1 MPSLPFVAAGICWRN
16 NRFERVYPMLQ
27 TAQKRFM
34 TQGPNIS
41 AGTRLIRR
49 VLRHKWLYI
58 MLLPT
63 LAYYV
68 IFKFL
73 PLLGLRIVF
82 MKYLPALE
90 NLGQASPVLDP
101 WYKNFSVLFHHKD
114 FWMLLRNTL
123 TLAVWN
129 IVLYFPIPL
138 VLSLLL
144 NEIRHFGYK
153 RTLQSMVY
161 LPHFL
166 SWTVIASL
174 MLLLLGPY
182 PRGLVNTLL
191 QQKGLEQIPFL
202 SGPEWFRPMY
212 IIELIW
218 KEAGWGTIIYLAAL
232 SGVDEQLY
240 EAAVIDG
247 AGRFRQLLHITLPC
261 IKSTIIILL
270 ILRMGS
276 FLDSG
281 FDQIYL
287 MVNSLNREVG
297 TVFDTYIYE
306 VGILGSKVPAGLSS
320 FSYSATVGLFR
331 SVISLILVLGT
342 NKLAKVMGEEGMY

>member
-1 MPSLPFVAAGICWRN
+1 
-16 NRFERVYPMLQ
+16 MLQ
-27 TAQKRFM
+27 TAQKRLLA
-34 TQGPNIS
+34 QGPAIS
-41 AGTRLIRR
+41 TGTRLFKR

-63 LAYYV
+63 LAYY
-68 IFKFL
+68 ILFKFL
-73 PLLGLRIVF
+73 PLLGLRIIF
-82 MKYLPALE
+82 LRYMPALE
-90 NLGQASPVLDP
+90 NLGQPSPIMDP
-101 WYKNFSVLFHHKD
+101 WYKNFAVLFAHKD

-123 TLAVWN
+123 ILAIWN

-138 VLSLLL
+138 ILALLL
-144 NEIRHFGYK
+144 NEIRHFSYK
-153 RTLQSMVY
+153 RTLQSLVY

-166 SWTVIASL
+166 SWAVIASL
-174 MLLLLGPY
+174 MLLLLGPA

-191 QQKGLEQIPFL
+191 AQKSLAQIPFL

-247 AGRFRQLLHITLPC
+247 AGRFRQLLNITLPC
-261 IKSTIIILL
+261 IKSTIVILL
-270 ILRMGS
+270 ILRMGT

-287 MVNSLNREVG
+287 MVNSLNRDVG

-306 VGILGSKVPAGLSS
+306 VGILGSKVPAGVSS

-331 SVISLILVLGT
+331 SVISLVLVLGT
-342 NKLAKVMGEEGMY
+342 NRMAKAMGEEGIY

>member
-1 MPSLPFVAAGICWRN
+1 MLTTAGNKIGGQRPG
-16 NRFERVYPMLQ
+16 V
-27 TAQKRFM
+27 
-34 TQGPNIS
+34 S
-41 AGTRLIRR
+41 AVTRLYRR
-49 VLRHKWLYI
+49 VMRHKWLYI
-58 MLLPT
+58 MLIPT
-63 LAYYV
+63 IAYYV

-82 MKYLPALE
+82 LKYSPAVE
-90 NLGQASPVLDP
+90 ILGRASPLATP
-101 WYKNFSVLFHHKD
+101 WYKNFTVFFNHKD
-114 FWMLLRNTL
+114 FWMLLRNTI

-138 VLSLLL
+138 ILSLLL
-144 NEIRHFGYK
+144 NEIRHFSYK

-166 SWTVIASL
+166 SWAVIASL
-174 MLLLLGPY
+174 VLMILGPA
-182 PRGLVNTLL
+182 PRGLINSLL
-191 QQKGLEQIPFL
+191 QQGDMKQIGFL
-202 SGPEWFRPMY
+202 IDHQWFAPIY

-247 AGRFRQLLHITLPC
+247 AGRFRQLWNITLPS
-261 IKSTIIILL
+261 IKSTIVILL

-276 FLDSG
+276 FLETG

-297 TVFDTYIYE
+297 MVFDTYIYD
-306 VGILGSKVPAGLSS
+306 VGILGNKVPAGVSP

-331 SVISLILVLGT
+331 SVVSLILVLGT
-342 NKLAKVMGEEGMY
+342 NRLAKAMGEEGMY

>member
-1 MPSLPFVAAGICWRN
+1 
-16 NRFERVYPMLQ
+16 MLQ
-27 TAQKRFM
+27 TAPKRLL
-34 TQGPNIS
+34 THGPAMG
-41 AGTRLIRR
+41 AGHKLLRR
-49 VLRHKWLYI
+49 VIRHKWLYI

-63 LAYYV
+63 IVYYV
-68 IFKFL
+68 VFKFL

-82 MKYLPALE
+82 FRYMPALE
-90 NLGQASPVLDP
+90 NLGQPSPVMDP
-101 WYKNFSVLFHHKD
+101 WYKNFAVLFAHKD
-114 FWMLLRNTL
+114 FWMLLRNTMI
-123 TLAVWN
+123 LAVWN

-138 VLSLLL
+138 ILSLLL
-144 NEIRHFGYK
+144 NEIRQFAYK
-153 RTLQSMVY
+153 RTLQSLVY

-166 SWTVIASL
+166 SWAVIASL
-174 MLLLLGPY
+174 MLLLLGPA

-191 QQKGLEQIPFL
+191 QQQGHTQIPFL

-247 AGRFRQLLHITLPC
+247 AGRFRQLLSITLPS
-261 IKSTIIILL
+261 IKSTIVILL

-287 MVNSLNREVG
+287 MINSLNREVG

-306 VGILGSKVPAGLSS
+306 VGILGSKVPAGLSQ
-320 FSYSATVGLFR
+320 FSYSTTVGLFR
-331 SVISLILVLGT
+331 SIVSLILVLGT
-342 NKLAKVMGEEGMY
+342 NKLAKTMGEEGLY

>member
-1 MPSLPFVAAGICWRN
+1 MRILHAIPSFIYS
-16 NRFERVYPMLQ
+16 FEGVLPMLN
-27 TAQKRFM
+27 AGAGFSVKNPR
-34 TQGPNIS
+34 IS
-41 AGTRLIRR
+41 AGIRLFRR
-49 VLRHKWLYI
+49 LMRYKWLYI

-63 LAYYV
+63 FAYYI

-82 MKYLPALE
+82 LKYIPALE
-90 NLGQASPVLDP
+90 ILGKSSPAAVP
-101 WYKNFSVLFHHKD
+101 WYKNFEVFFNGKD

-129 IVLYFPIPL
+129 IVLYFPFPL
-138 VLSLLL
+138 ILSLLL

-153 RTLQSMVY
+153 RSLQSMVY

-166 SWTVIASL
+166 SWAVIASL
-174 MLLLLGPY
+174 MLLLLGPA
-182 PRGLVNTLL
+182 PRGLLNSLL
-191 QQKGLEQIPFL
+191 QQKGAQQIPFL
-202 SGPEWFRPMY
+202 YGKEWFRPIY

-247 AGRFRQLLHITLPC
+247 AGRFRQLWNITLPC
-261 IKSTIIILL
+261 IKSTIVILL

-276 FLDSG
+276 FLDTG

-287 MVNSLNREVG
+287 MVNSLNRDVG
-297 TVFDTYIYE
+297 MVFDTYIYD
-306 VGILGSKVPAGLSS
+306 VGILGNKVPAGVSS

-331 SVISLILVLGT
+331 SIVSLILVLGT
-342 NKLAKVMGEEGMY
+342 NRLAKLMGEEGMY